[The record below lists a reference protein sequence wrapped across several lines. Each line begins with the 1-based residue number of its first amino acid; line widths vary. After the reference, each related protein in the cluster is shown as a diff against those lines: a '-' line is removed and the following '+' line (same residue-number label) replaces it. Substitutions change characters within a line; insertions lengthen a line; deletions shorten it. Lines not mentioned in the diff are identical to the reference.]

1 MQGVINK
8 IESMGL
14 NDGPGIRTI
23 IFFSGCKLRCK
34 FCHNP
39 EAWTKNGPTV
49 SVEELVTKILRFKN
63 YYGSDGGVTLSGGEP
78 LLQIDF
84 AIELCKN
91 LKKHNIS
98 IALDT
103 AGVGNGKYTEL
114 LDLVDIVLLDIKH
127 INPKHYLELTGQSMD
142 EFYKFVKILNKSN
155 KDVFIRQVIVPSY
168 NDNLEYIKSLALFLK
183 QIKNIK
189 KIELLPYHNMA
200 ISKYKSLNI
209 SYEWENIPNMD
220 KEVCKNLE
228 NELIK
233 FLNEK
238 TD

>member
-1 MQGVINK
+1 MQGIINK

-14 NDGPGIRTI
+14 NDGPGIRTV

-39 EAWTKNGPTV
+39 ESWKMEGTSISAHD
-49 SVEELVTKILRFKN
+49 LIQKILRFKN
-63 YYGSDGGVTLSGGEP
+63 YYGNDGGVTLSGGEP

-84 AIELCKN
+84 IIQLCKN
-91 LKKHNIS
+91 LKDHNIS

-103 AGVGNGKYTEL
+103 SGVGLGKYEEIL
-114 LDLVDIVLLDIKH
+114 NLVDIVLLDIKH
-127 INPKHYLELTGQSMD
+127 INPDDYFNLTGQTID
-142 EFYKFVKILNKSN
+142 EFYNFLNVLNNIK
-155 KDVFIRQVIVPSY
+155 KDVFIRQVIIPGY
-168 NDNLEYIKSLALFLK
+168 NDNLEYIKSLASFLN

-209 SYEWENIPNMD
+209 SYEWENISNMD

-228 NELIK
+228 NELNK
-233 FLNEK
+233 LLNRK
-238 TD
+238 AD